1 MICDGIVQC
10 NDGEDEGEHCSH
22 ITGETEENCSGMWC
36 PLKSFNK
43 DGCVAI
49 TSVCDGSAQC
59 SNDLDEAA
67 CPTWTEWENW
77 SECSVT
83 CGSGQISRSR
93 DCQYQNLTNDIAAFD
108 CIGNSYQAEPCFLE
122 ECAFNSTWSSWTE
135 CSVSCGSGK

>member
-49 TSVCDGSAQC
+49 TSVCDGDAQ
-59 SNDLDEAA
+59 
-67 CPTWTEWENW
+67 
-77 SECSVT
+77 
-83 CGSGQISRSR
+83 
-93 DCQYQNLTNDIAAFD
+93 
-108 CIGNSYQAEPCFLE
+108 
-122 ECAFNSTWSSWTE
+122 
-135 CSVSCGSGK
+135 VSFPDGTKIPDFPLILRLNI

>member
-49 TSVCDGSAQC
+49 TSVCDGDAQV
-59 SNDLDEAA
+59 SY
-67 CPTWTEWENW
+67 CPDRPD
-77 SECSVT
+77 
-83 CGSGQISRSR
+83 GPKIP
-93 DCQYQNLTNDIAAFD
+93 DF
-108 CIGNSYQAEPCFLE
+108 P
-122 ECAFNSTWSSWTE
+122 
-135 CSVSCGSGK
+135 